1 MPTLAGR
8 VIHDI
13 FARMKGRTFVACAV
27 ISGLLYLLLAGVVD
41 SQRFGIAGLGVM
53 TVAAFA
59 LYFVSRRENACTDQ
73 AEAKNLKGQSNKS
86 QYVWAALL
94 LLWLLVALWATR
106 GGPWLPRLV
115 GALFLVLY
123 FVVRMRR
130 KSPRPSTPTL
140 SR

>member
-1 MPTLAGR
+1 
-8 VIHDI
+8 
-13 FARMKGRTFVACAV
+13 MKGRTPVAICACAV

-73 AEAKNLKGQSNKS
+73 AEAKNLKGQSDKN

-94 LLWLLVALWATR
+94 LLWLLVV
-106 GGPWLPRLV
+106 PRLV

-130 KSPRPSTPTL
+130 KSTKT
-140 SR
+140 

>member
-1 MPTLAGR
+1 
-8 VIHDI
+8 
-13 FARMKGRTFVACAV
+13 MKGRTLVAICACAV

-73 AEAKNLKGQSNKS
+73 AKNLKGQSNKS

-130 KSPRPSTPTL
+130 KSTKT
-140 SR
+140 